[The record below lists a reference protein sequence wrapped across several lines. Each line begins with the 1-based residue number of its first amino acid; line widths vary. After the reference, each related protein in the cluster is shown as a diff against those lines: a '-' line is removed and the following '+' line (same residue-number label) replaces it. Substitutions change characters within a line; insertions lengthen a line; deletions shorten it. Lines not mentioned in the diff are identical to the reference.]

1 MKILKSQSRGFT
13 LIELLVVIAI
23 IAILAAMLLPA
34 LARAKLKAT
43 QAACLSN
50 EKQMGLAL
58 TMYATDNNDALLAPS
73 DNGFLHNAGGFWLIG
88 SSSPGNWGG
97 SQAVALEDVQ
107 ALMRTNN
114 LLFQYAPSPGVYHCP
129 GDVRFKNPVGNGWAY
144 DSYSVT
150 MNVGGALPGEMY
162 GMPYYTKLSQIKR
175 SSDCMTFVEQAD
187 CRGFNNG
194 PFFGSVNVG
203 SPSTFVYVDLFA
215 TYHGNVGT
223 FCFADAHAESRK
235 WTDSTIVTAGKT
247 ANQAQN
253 SVYDYSSL
261 RTPPSQTGADTAW
274 LTQHWLT
281 PSNP

>member
-1 MKILKSQSRGFT
+1 
-13 LIELLVVIAI
+13 
-23 IAILAAMLLPA
+23 
-34 LARAKLKAT
+34 
-43 QAACLSN
+43 
-50 EKQMGLAL
+50 
-58 TMYATDNNDALLAPS
+58 
-73 DNGFLHNAGGFWLIG
+73 
-88 SSSPGNWGG
+88 
-97 SQAVALEDVQ
+97 
-107 ALMRTNN
+107 MRTNN

-253 SVYDYSSL
+253 FVYDYSSL